1 MIERVWKRHGYF
13 CFEGECTV
21 CGRSDQ
27 VAVRKGWMARNSQT
41 GRLPGN
47 RLGWFYVLFLVVLLP
62 VCPALAEDAGQVVSV
77 LGTAEVLRDGRWQP
91 VDAGAALAAGE
102 VVRTGAGSRV
112 AVLLANGS
120 QLKLNANSQLELK
133 RMAPP
138 SEGLLPTTTEVLRSV
153 LRVLNGEI
161 WVRNGGE
168 PLDIQ
173 TVPATASIR
182 GTEFT
187 LAAGPGDT
195 ARLAV
200 LAGLVEFSNPQGSVL
215 VAANEQATVKLG
227 EAPRKTVLLNPLD
240 AVQWSLYYP
249 GPVDGAVEPARD
261 PKSPRYWTQAAQT
274 ALLRGEVPQARQA
287 LDRALALDPNDAGAL
302 GLRSTIEL
310 TQNRKAEARAD
321 AERAIAADPASSAA
335 WLSLSF
341 VQQAEFDLNGALASA
356 RKAVELDP
364 NNVQALVQESSLL
377 FGMGRLKEAVKVA
390 QRARRQAPDDAM
402 VNTIWGFLQLARL
415 RIDKARDAFQT
426 AIAQDS
432 TLGLPHVGLGLVLFR
447 RNQTEAAVAE
457 MRKATLLEPM
467 VSLYNSYL
475 GKAFYE
481 IKDDRRAQ
489 KYLETAKQLD
499 PRDPTP
505 WLYDAIRLQSIN
517 RPVEAVENLQQSIEL
532 NDDRGVYRS
541 RLLLDEDLATRSA
554 TLGRIYNELGFTEL
568 GLREGWQSINRDPA
582 NYSAHRLLA
591 DSYAALPGVEAARAS
606 ELLQAQ
612 LLQPINITPVSPQLA
627 ETKLLIPATGS
638 LTPSLYEFNPLF
650 VRNRPTLFFSGLG
663 GSQRT
668 WGDEL
673 IVSGLTDRFSYSL
686 GQFHYQDDGYRP
698 NSDLENNLYNVFVQ
712 YAVTPD
718 FNLQAEYRHRE
729 TTSGDL
735 RSQFDGSFSPF
746 DRRNIDQDTARV
758 GARYSLSPQTDV
770 IASVIHTDRDSILQG
785 FFGELAQRSA
795 GTQAEAQLLYKAEP
809 FNLITGL
816 GAYSLDINSSDL
828 PGDKATQQNVYS
840 YGYIKIPDRV
850 IWTVG
855 LSYESDEDPNAN
867 FNKLNP
873 KFGLQWAISDQVS
886 LRAAA
891 FQIVKRRF
899 AAEQTIEPTQVAG
912 FNQLIDYVNMT
923 VSKNYGAA
931 LDVRF
936 NKQLFGGLGVLSQ
949 DNDVPFGQLAQPEIY
964 EVVNSQDDSYSAY
977 LYWLPTH
984 NWALSASLLYQKFEP
999 DQSCALCLYF
1009 YPAELKTLSVPLN
1022 VQYFDPSGFFAGLG
1036 VVYVDQKIQVL
1047 DFESSTI
1054 SPTQDEDFTLVNAG
1068 LGYRLPKRWGI
1079 VALQINNMFDKD
1091 FYYQDNNFQTG
1102 DGTTNPLYIPERT
1115 VFGRLVLNF

>member
-1 MIERVWKRHGYF
+1 MSEHRRRAAACEGWKI
-13 CFEGECTV
+13 
-21 CGRSDQ
+21 
-27 VAVRKGWMARNSQT
+27 
-41 GRLPGN
+41 RLY
-47 RLGWFYVLFLVVLLP
+47 LVLVLLLPSICP
-62 VCPALAEDAGQVVSV
+62 VLAEEAGEVVSV

-91 VDAGAALAAGE
+91 AGPGEVLAAGE
-102 VVRTGAGSRV
+102 AVRTGEGSRV
-112 AVLLANGS
+112 AILLANGT
-120 QLKLNANSQLELK
+120 QLKLNANSRLELK
-133 RMAPP
+133 QVSPP
-138 SEGLLPTTTEVLRSV
+138 AEGLTPVAAQVVQSI
-153 LRVLNGEI
+153 LRVLGGEV

-168 PLDIQ
+168 PLEIQ
-173 TVPATASIR
+173 TVPAVATIR
-182 GTEFT
+182 GTEFN
-187 LAAGPGDT
+187 LAVDPGDA

-215 VAANEQATVKLG
+215 VAANEQADVRVG
-227 EAPRKTVLLNPLD
+227 EAPRKTVLLDPLD

-249 GPVDGAVEPARD
+249 GPVGGPAERARD
-261 PKSPRYWTQAAQT
+261 PKSPRYWTQAAET
-274 ALLRGEVPQARQA
+274 ALLRGDVPHARQA
-287 LDRALALDPNDAGAL
+287 LDRALALDPHDAVAYS
-302 GLRSTIEL
+302 LRSNIAL
-310 TQNRKAEARAD
+310 VQNRQAEARVA

-335 WLSLSF
+335 WLGLSL
-341 VQQAEFDLNGALASA
+341 VQQAEFDLDGALASA

-364 NNVQALVQESSLL
+364 TNVRALVQESSLL
-377 FGMGRLKEAVKVA
+377 FGMGRLRDAVKVA
-390 QRARRQAPDDAM
+390 QRARQRAPNDAM
-402 VNTIWGFLQLARL
+402 VNTIWGFLQLARF
-415 RIDKARDAFQT
+415 RIDEARDAFQT

-432 TLGLPHVGLGLVLFR
+432 TLGLPHLGLGLVLFR
-447 RNQTEAAVAE
+447 RNQTDAAVAE
-457 MRKATLLEPM
+457 MRQATLLEPL

-489 KYLETAKQLD
+489 KYLDLAKQLD
-499 PRDPTP
+499 PHDPTP

-517 RPVEAVENLQQSIEL
+517 RPGEAVENLQKSIEL

-541 RLLLDEDLATRSA
+541 RLLLDEDLAARAA
-554 TLGRIYNELGFTEL
+554 TLGRIYNELGFSEL
-568 GLREGWQSINRDPA
+568 GLQQGWQSVNRDPT

-627 ETKLLIPATGS
+627 ETKLLIPATGP

-650 VRNRPTLFFSGLG
+650 ARNRPTLFFSGLG
-663 GSQRT
+663 GNQST

-686 GQFHYQDDGYRP
+686 GQLHYQDDGYRP
-698 NSDLENNLYNVFVQ
+698 NNDLENNLYNVFVQ
-712 YAVTPD
+712 YAATPD

-735 RSQFDGSFSPF
+735 RSQFDGWFSSF
-746 DRRNIDQDTARV
+746 DRRNIDQDTVRV

-770 IASVIHTDRDSILQG
+770 IASVIYTDRDSILQG
-785 FFGELAQRSA
+785 LSYKLAQRSA
-795 GTQAEAQLLYKAEP
+795 GTQAEAQQLYKAEQ

-816 GAYSLDINSSDL
+816 GAYSLDINMSDL
-828 PGDKATQQNVYS
+828 PGTKATQQNVYS
-840 YGYIKIPDRV
+840 YGYIKIPDNF
-850 IWTVG
+850 IWTIG
-855 LSYESDEDPNAN
+855 LSYESDDNENAKL
-867 FNKLNP
+867 NKLNP
-873 KFGLQWAISDQVS
+873 KFGVQWAINDQVS

-891 FQIVKRRF
+891 FQTVKRAF

-912 FNQLIDYVNMT
+912 FNQLIDYVNTT
-923 VSKNYGAA
+923 VSKNFGAA

-936 NKQLFGGLGVLSQ
+936 NKQLFGGLGVLRQ
-949 DNDVPFGQLAQPEIY
+949 DNEVPFGLLAQPEFY
-964 EVVNSQDDSYSAY
+964 EIVSSQDNFYNAY

-984 NWALSASLLYQKFEP
+984 NWAFSASLLYQTFEP

-1009 YPAELKTLSVPLN
+1009 YPAELKTLTLPLN

-1036 VVYVDQKIQVL
+1036 VFYVNKEIQVL
-1047 DFESSTI
+1047 DPESLTL
-1054 SPTQDEDFTLVNAG
+1054 SPMQNEDFTLVNAG

-1079 VALQINNMFDKD
+1079 VALQVNNIFDKD

-1115 VFGRLVLNF
+1115 VYGRLVLNF